1 MQKERSMKRIIA
13 LVLGLF
19 LPVSAVAAADSSQQ
33 VTDAAKGW
41 LSLIDGGQYDQSW
54 NEASKL
60 FQSHV
65 TDAQWTAQVK
75 TVRDSLGPVETRNA
89 PTVRFATSLPGV
101 PDGQYAMLQFH
112 TKFAHKA
119 DAIETITMAM
129 DDGTWKLAGY
139 FIK

>member
-1 MQKERSMKRIIA
+1 MKRIIA
-13 LVLGLF
+13 LVVGLF
-19 LPVSAVAAADSSQQ
+19 LSVSAAPAADSSGQ
-33 VTDAAKGW
+33 VTDAAKSW
-41 LSLIDGGQYDQSW
+41 LSLIDTGQYDQSW
-54 NEASKL
+54 NQASKL

-65 TDAQWTAQVK
+65 ADAQWTAQVK
-75 TVRDSLGPVETRNA
+75 AVRDSLGPVETRNA

-101 PDGQYAMLQFH
+101 PDGQYAILQFH

-119 DAIETITMAM
+119 EATESVTMAM